1 MMLSVPRPETLARV
15 ETKKIIAFH
24 GKYDAERVKFRQ
36 AMEKMVTEVA
46 NFDDKQTVK
55 DYLEQKKREI
65 GNALK
70 DQESTMSELGA
81 DVNQSYRG
89 L

>member
-1 MMLSVPRPETLARV
+1 
-15 ETKKIIAFH
+15 
-24 GKYDAERVKFRQ
+24 
-36 AMEKMVTEVA
+36 MEKMVTEVA